1 MTLLFE
7 NIYILIL
14 ILYIIDLI
22 NHNTTGRSNGNNN
35 NNHTN
40 NDNNSS
46 RVSKSSSSSSAV
58 EFIPTRKM
66 DPLDIKIM
74 SLMVSG
80 LQNKQIASKLKVPL
94 STIQRRTRRL
104 IEKGMISM
112 RAEVNLQMMGFKKG
126 LIHVY
131 VSNGN
136 IDQIARKMCLLD
148 PIESVEIHI
157 GNSDMIG
164 NAIYNDSKQLLQ
176 TISDIKKIDGVEKI
190 VWSEEVYNFT
200 SNDNKMANLLNFKS

>member
-1 MTLLFE
+1 M
-7 NIYILIL
+7 
-14 ILYIIDLI
+14 I

-40 NDNNSS
+40 NNNNNI
-46 RVSKSSSSSSAV
+46 RVTKSFTSSSAV
-58 EFIPTRKM
+58 GSSTIKKM
-66 DPLDIKIM
+66 DPLDVKIM
-74 SLMVSG
+74 SLMVSN
-80 LQNKQIASKLKVPL
+80 LPNKQIASKLKVPL
-94 STIQRRTRRL
+94 STIQRRTRKL

-131 VSNGN
+131 ISNGN
-136 IDQIARKMCLLD
+136 IDQIARKICSLD

-190 VWSEEVYNFT
+190 MWSEEVYNFT

>member
-1 MTLLFE
+1 V
-7 NIYILIL
+7 IL
-14 ILYIIDLI
+14 ILYICDMI
-22 NHNTTGRSNGNNN
+22 NHDTTGRSNGNNN

-40 NDNNSS
+40 NNNNNN
-46 RVSKSSSSSSAV
+46 RVAKSFISSSAV
-58 EFIPTRKM
+58 GFSPNKM
-66 DPLDIKIM
+66 DPLDVKIM
-74 SLMVSG
+74 SLMVSN
-80 LQNKQIASKLKVPL
+80 LPNKQIASKLKVPL
-94 STIQRRTRRL
+94 STIQRRTRKL

-131 VSNGN
+131 ISNGN
-136 IDQIARKMCLLD
+136 IDQIARKICSLD

-176 TISDIKKIDGVEKI
+176 TISEIKRIDGVEKI

-200 SNDNKMANLLNFKS
+200 SSDNKMANLLNFKS

>member
-1 MTLLFE
+1 M
-7 NIYILIL
+7 
-14 ILYIIDLI
+14 I

-35 NNHTN
+35 SNHTN
-40 NDNNSS
+40 NDNNNSS
-46 RVSKSSSSSSAV
+46 RVNKSSSSSSAV
-58 EFIPTRKM
+58 EFTPTRKM

-80 LQNKQIASKLKVPL
+80 LPNKLIASKLKVPL

-112 RAEVNLQMMGFKKG
+112 RAKVNLQMMGFKKG

-136 IDQIARKMCLLD
+136 IDQIAQKICLLD

>member
-1 MTLLFE
+1 M
-7 NIYILIL
+7 
-14 ILYIIDLI
+14 I
-22 NHNTTGRSNGNNN
+22 NHSTTARSNGNNN

-40 NDNNSS
+40 NNNSNG
-46 RVSKSSSSSSAV
+46 RVEKSLSSSSAV
-58 EFIPTRKM
+58 GFTPSRKM

-80 LQNKQIASKLKVPL
+80 LPNKQIASKLKVPL
-94 STIQRRTRRL
+94 STIQRRTRKL

-131 VSNGN
+131 ISNGN
-136 IDQIARKMCLLD
+136 IDQIARKISLLD

-164 NAIYNDSKQLLQ
+164 NTIYNDSKQLLQ
-176 TISDIKKIDGVEKI
+176 TISDIKKIEGVEKI

-200 SNDNKMANLLNFKS
+200 SNDNKMANLLSFKS